1 LVVDRPLPSGR
12 QRLYLVGAAPF
23 TDEELVRVDEIA
35 RATGLDVVRTPRRR
49 YEPLEEAAN
58 GRSEARP
65 PTDDHPFGRSG
76 RQRAD
81 QRMIAWGVAAIAL
94 LSAGLFGTSVRR
106 IPAGRRIAGASQ
118 LAMCGLLGIGFML
131 LEVVLVERTSLL
143 LGHPTVAF
151 AVVVTS
157 LLCALGAGSML
168 SGRLAPEESAS
179 RTLAVAALSLLV
191 VIGSSLMLTAG
202 ANALRALGP
211 TTRAAIIA
219 LVLFTVAIPLGTLL
233 PSAIR
238 IAKTTGAAT
247 AAGCWSTNASCSVL
261 GTLTAALLVRSHGFD
276 VTNHCTW
283 LAYSAAL
290 GLWLSLSSTVRR
302 ERLTVTS
309 RETKSWL
316 AS

>member
-1 LVVDRPLPSGR
+1 
-12 QRLYLVGAAPF
+12 
-23 TDEELVRVDEIA
+23 
-35 RATGLDVVRTPRRR
+35 
-49 YEPLEEAAN
+49 
-58 GRSEARP
+58 
-65 PTDDHPFGRSG
+65 
-76 RQRAD
+76 
-81 QRMIAWGVAAIAL
+81 
-94 LSAGLFGTSVRR
+94 
-106 IPAGRRIAGASQ
+106 
-118 LAMCGLLGIGFML
+118 
-131 LEVVLVERTSLL
+131 LL